1 MLEVTYSSHMTS
13 TRVLGP
19 FKVPAVGL
27 GCMPLSGMPPSK
39 QWILKERD
47 SALGVVHAALDAGV
61 RLLDTADIYAP
72 TWNSVGH
79 NEVIVAEAVRTWSG
93 SAAQKEEI
101 VVATKGGI
109 TRAPRENDWFG
120 IAGRD
125 ASEHYLYRAVE
136 ASAARMQVS
145 TIKLWQ
151 HHRLNH
157 FMPFEEQFENVMKL
171 KAHGIVQNIGV
182 SNYTAEQLR
191 RAIKIG
197 GTPAQGGLVSIQNE
211 WSPRS
216 RAWADVRELCIEH
229 GIAFLPWSP
238 LGGIDVSD
246 SLENGS
252 YDAFAEV
259 AKAHNVSKFAIAIA
273 WHLAT
278 SPVAIPIP
286 GASRKESILDSLTGL
301 DVKLTAQELEM
312 LEGSLPPNPPL
323 TDELVPQAPFRN

>member
-1 MLEVTYSSHMTS
+1 
-13 TRVLGP
+13 VLGP

-39 QWILKERD
+39 QWILKERE

-79 NEVIVAEAVRTWSG
+79 NEILVAEAVRSWSG
-93 SAAQKEEI
+93 SAAQREEI
-101 VVATKGGI
+101 VIATKGGI
-109 TRAPRENDWFG
+109 TRAPLENDWLG
-120 IAGRD
+120 IVGRD

-211 WSPRS
+211 WSPCS
-216 RAWADVRELCIEH
+216 RAWSDVREICIEH

-238 LGGIDVSD
+238 LGGIDNTG

-259 AKAHNVSKFAIAIA
+259 AKAHSVSKFAIAIA

-286 GASRKESILDSLTGL
+286 GATRKESILDSLTGL
-301 DVKLTAQELEM
+301 NVKLTAPEL
-312 LEGSLPPNPPL
+312 LALDASLPPNPPL
-323 TDELVPQAPFRN
+323 ADDLVPQAPFRN

>member
-1 MLEVTYSSHMTS
+1 MTS
-13 TRVLGP
+13 PRVLGP
-19 FKVPAVGL
+19 FTVPAIGL

-39 QWILKERD
+39 EWILGERD
-47 SALGVVHAALDAGV
+47 TAIGVVHAALDAGV

-79 NEVIVAEAVRTWSG
+79 NEILVAEAVRSWSA
-93 SAAQKEEI
+93 SAAVKEEI
-101 VVATKGGI
+101 VIATKGGI
-109 TRAPRENDWFG
+109 TRGPLEGDWFG
-120 IAGRD
+120 LVGRD

-136 ASAARMQVS
+136 ASAAKMQVS

-171 KAHGIVQNIGV
+171 KAHGIVQNVGV

-216 RAWADVRELCIEH
+216 RAWAEVREICIEY

-238 LGGIDVSD
+238 LGGIDNAD
-246 SLENGS
+246 SLENAPF
-252 YDAFAEV
+252 DAFAEV
-259 AKAHNVSKFAIAIA
+259 AKTHNVSKFAIAIA

-286 GASRKESILDSLTGL
+286 GATRKESILDSLTGL
-301 DVKLTAQELEM
+301 DVTLSVSELEM
-312 LEGSLPPNPPL
+312 LNASLPANPPL
-323 TDELVPQAPFRN
+323 ASELVPQAPFRE

>member
-1 MLEVTYSSHMTS
+1 MSS

-39 QWILKERD
+39 QWILKERET
-47 SALGVVHAALDAGV
+47 ALGVVHAALDAGV

-79 NEVIVAEAVRTWSG
+79 NEILVAEAVRTWSG

-101 VVATKGGI
+101 VIATKGGI
-109 TRAPRENDWFG
+109 TRAPLENDWLG
-120 IAGRD
+120 IVGRD

-136 ASAARMQVS
+136 ASAAKMQVS

-216 RAWADVRELCIEH
+216 RAWADVREICIEH

-238 LGGIDVSD
+238 LGGIDNTD

-286 GASRKESILDSLTGL
+286 GATRKESILDSLTGL
-301 DVKLTAQELEM
+301 DVKLTAPEL
-312 LEGSLPPNPPL
+312 LALDASLPANPPL
-323 TDELVPQAPFRN
+323 ADDLVPQAPFRN

>member
-1 MLEVTYSSHMTS
+1 MLGKTYSSHMSS

-39 QWILKERD
+39 QWILKERET
-47 SALGVVHAALDAGV
+47 ALGVVHAALDAGV

-79 NEVIVAEAVRTWSG
+79 NEILVAEAVRSWSG

-101 VVATKGGI
+101 VIATKGGI
-109 TRAPRENDWFG
+109 TRAPLENDWLG
-120 IAGRD
+120 IVGRD

-136 ASAARMQVS
+136 ASAAKMQVS

-216 RAWADVRELCIEH
+216 RAWADVREICIEH

-238 LGGIDVSD
+238 LGGIDNTD

-286 GASRKESILDSLTGL
+286 GATRKESILDSLTGL
-301 DVKLTAQELEM
+301 DVKLTAPEL
-312 LEGSLPPNPPL
+312 LALDASLPANPPL
-323 TDELVPQAPFRN
+323 ADDLVPQAPFRN

>member
-1 MLEVTYSSHMTS
+1 MLGKTYSSHMSS

-39 QWILKERD
+39 QWILKERET
-47 SALGVVHAALDAGV
+47 ALGVVHAALDAGV

-79 NEVIVAEAVRTWSG
+79 NEILVAEAVRTWSG

-101 VVATKGGI
+101 VIATKGGI
-109 TRAPRENDWFG
+109 TRAPLENDWLG
-120 IAGRD
+120 IVGRE

-136 ASAARMQVS
+136 ASAAKMQVS

-216 RAWADVRELCIEH
+216 RAWADVREICIEH

-238 LGGIDVSD
+238 LGGIDNTD

-286 GASRKESILDSLTGL
+286 GATRKESILDSLTGL
-301 DVKLTAQELEM
+301 DVKLTAPEL
-312 LEGSLPPNPPL
+312 LALDASLPANPPL
-323 TDELVPQAPFRN
+323 ADDLVPQAPFRN

>member
-1 MLEVTYSSHMTS
+1 MLGLTYSSHMTS
-13 TRVLGP
+13 ARALGP

-39 QWILKERD
+39 QWILKERE

-79 NEVIVAEAVRTWSG
+79 NEILVAEAVRTWSG

-101 VVATKGGI
+101 VIATKGGI
-109 TRAPRENDWFG
+109 TRAPLENDWLG
-120 IAGRD
+120 IVGRD

-136 ASAARMQVS
+136 ASAAKMQVS

-171 KAHGIVQNIGV
+171 KAHGIVQNVGV

-211 WSPRS
+211 WSPGS
-216 RAWADVRELCIEH
+216 RAWADVREICIEH
-229 GIAFLPWSP
+229 KIAFLPWSP
-238 LGGIDVSD
+238 LGGIDNTD

-252 YDAFAEV
+252 YDAFAQV
-259 AKAHNVSKFAIAIA
+259 AKSHSVSKFAIAIA

-278 SPVAIPIP
+278 SPVSIPIP
-286 GASRKESILDSLTGL
+286 GATRKESILDSLTGL
-301 DVKLTAQELEM
+301 NVKLTAQELEM
-312 LEGSLPPNPPL
+312 LNASLPPNPPL
-323 TDELVPQAPFRN
+323 ADDLVPQAPFRS

>member
-1 MLEVTYSSHMTS
+1 
-13 TRVLGP
+13 
-19 FKVPAVGL
+19 
-27 GCMPLSGMPPSK
+27 
-39 QWILKERD
+39 
-47 SALGVVHAALDAGV
+47 
-61 RLLDTADIYAP
+61 
-72 TWNSVGH
+72 
-79 NEVIVAEAVRTWSG
+79 
-93 SAAQKEEI
+93 
-101 VVATKGGI
+101 
-109 TRAPRENDWFG
+109 
-120 IAGRD
+120 
-125 ASEHYLYRAVE
+125 
-136 ASAARMQVS
+136 
-145 TIKLWQ
+145 
-151 HHRLNH
+151 
-157 FMPFEEQFENVMKL
+157 MPFEEQFENVMKL

-216 RAWADVRELCIEH
+216 RAWADVREVCIEH

-259 AKAHNVSKFAIAIA
+259 AKTHNVSKFAIAIA

-301 DVKLTAQELEM
+301 DVKLSAQELQM

-323 TDELVPQAPFRN
+323 TEELVPQAPFRN

>member
-1 MLEVTYSSHMTS
+1 MLGKTYSSHMSS

-39 QWILKERD
+39 QWILKERET
-47 SALGVVHAALDAGV
+47 ALGVVHAALDAGV

-79 NEVIVAEAVRTWSG
+79 NEILVAEAVRTWSG

-101 VVATKGGI
+101 VIATKGGI
-109 TRAPRENDWFG
+109 TRAPLENDWLG
-120 IAGRD
+120 VVGRD

-136 ASAARMQVS
+136 ASAAKMQVS

-216 RAWADVRELCIEH
+216 RAWADVREICIEH

-238 LGGIDVSD
+238 LGGIDNTD

-286 GASRKESILDSLTGL
+286 GATRKESILDSLTGL
-301 DVKLTAQELEM
+301 DVKLTAPEL
-312 LEGSLPPNPPL
+312 LALDASLPANPPL
-323 TDELVPQAPFRN
+323 ADDLVPQAPFRN

>member
-1 MLEVTYSSHMTS
+1 MSS

-39 QWILKERD
+39 QWILKERET
-47 SALGVVHAALDAGV
+47 ALGVVHAALDAGV

-72 TWNSVGH
+72 TWDSVGH
-79 NEVIVAEAVRTWSG
+79 NEILVAEAVRTWSG

-101 VVATKGGI
+101 VIATKGGI
-109 TRAPRENDWFG
+109 TRAPLENDWLG
-120 IAGRD
+120 IVGRE

-136 ASAARMQVS
+136 ASAAKMQVS

-216 RAWADVRELCIEH
+216 RAWADVREICIEH

-238 LGGIDVSD
+238 LGGIDNTD

-286 GASRKESILDSLTGL
+286 GATRKESILDSLTGL
-301 DVKLTAQELEM
+301 DVKLTAPEL
-312 LEGSLPPNPPL
+312 LALDASLPANPPL
-323 TDELVPQAPFRN
+323 ADDLVPQAPFRN

>member
-1 MLEVTYSSHMTS
+1 MSS

-39 QWILKERD
+39 QWILKERET
-47 SALGVVHAALDAGV
+47 ALGVVHAALDAGV

-72 TWNSVGH
+72 TWDSVGH
-79 NEVIVAEAVRTWSG
+79 NEILVAEAVRTWSG

-101 VVATKGGI
+101 VIATKGGI
-109 TRAPRENDWFG
+109 TRAPLENDWLG
-120 IAGRD
+120 IVGRD

-136 ASAARMQVS
+136 ASAAKMQVS

-216 RAWADVRELCIEH
+216 RAWADVREICIEH

-238 LGGIDVSD
+238 LGGIDNTD

-286 GASRKESILDSLTGL
+286 GATRKESILDSLTGL
-301 DVKLTAQELEM
+301 DVKLTAPEL
-312 LEGSLPPNPPL
+312 LALDASLPANPPL
-323 TDELVPQAPFRN
+323 ADDLVPQAPFRN

>member
-1 MLEVTYSSHMTS
+1 MLGKTYSSHMSS

-39 QWILKERD
+39 QWILKERET
-47 SALGVVHAALDAGV
+47 ALGVVHAALDAGV

-72 TWNSVGH
+72 TWDSVGH
-79 NEVIVAEAVRTWSG
+79 NEILVAEAVRTWSG

-101 VVATKGGI
+101 VIATKGGI
-109 TRAPRENDWFG
+109 TRAPLENDWLG
-120 IAGRD
+120 IVGRD

-136 ASAARMQVS
+136 ASAAKMQVS

-216 RAWADVRELCIEH
+216 RAWADVREICIEH

-238 LGGIDVSD
+238 LGGIDNTD

-286 GASRKESILDSLTGL
+286 GATRKESILDSLTGL
-301 DVKLTAQELEM
+301 DVKLTAPEL
-312 LEGSLPPNPPL
+312 LALDASLPANPPL
-323 TDELVPQAPFRN
+323 ADDLVPQAPFRN

>member
-1 MLEVTYSSHMTS
+1 MIET
-13 TRVLGP
+13 
-19 FKVPAVGL
+19 
-27 GCMPLSGMPPSK
+27 
-39 QWILKERD
+39 
-47 SALGVVHAALDAGV
+47 
-61 RLLDTADIYAP
+61 
-72 TWNSVGH
+72 
-79 NEVIVAEAVRTWSG
+79 
-93 SAAQKEEI
+93 EEI
-101 VVATKGGI
+101 VIATKGGI
-109 TRAPRENDWFG
+109 TRAPLENDWLG
-120 IAGRD
+120 IVGRD

-136 ASAARMQVS
+136 ASAAKMQVS

-216 RAWADVRELCIEH
+216 RAWADVREICIEH

-238 LGGIDVSD
+238 LGGIDNTD

-286 GASRKESILDSLTGL
+286 GATRKESILDSLTGL
-301 DVKLTAQELEM
+301 DVKLTAPEL
-312 LEGSLPPNPPL
+312 LALDASLPANPPL
-323 TDELVPQAPFRN
+323 ADDLVPQAPFRN